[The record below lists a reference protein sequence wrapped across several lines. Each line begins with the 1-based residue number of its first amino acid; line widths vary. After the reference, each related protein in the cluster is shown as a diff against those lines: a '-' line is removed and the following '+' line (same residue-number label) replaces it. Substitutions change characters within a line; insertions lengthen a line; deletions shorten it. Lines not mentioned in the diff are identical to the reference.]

1 MARRSLRIVTWNV
14 WFGQFQQRARQR
26 ALWEQLEAVDP
37 DVVCLQEMIPE
48 HLDGP
53 EIERWCARGYWLSDA
68 HIMGYDVV
76 MLSRIP
82 VRHHERLPMV
92 TVMGRSLL
100 MARLA
105 TEPPLMVATIHLE
118 STAPMTETRVRQLQD
133 INARL
138 ASEPDVVLVGDMNF
152 SDDAP
157 DETAQV
163 EHWTDAWPRLRPGEP
178 GFTVDSHVNEMRYVS
193 KQRHVQRRIDRV
205 FQRGEGWRLRSIERL
220 GTEPLPGDPLTFVS
234 DHFGLMVDLEVA

>member
-14 WFGQFQQRARQR
+14 WFGSLERLARQR

-53 EIERWCARGYWLSDA
+53 EIERWCDRGYWLSDA
-68 HIMGYDVV
+68 YIFGYDVV

-105 TEPPLMVATIHLE
+105 TDPPLTVATIHLE
-118 STAPMTETRVRQLQD
+118 STAPMTDARVRQLRD
-133 INARL
+133 INAHL
-138 ASEPDVVLVGDMNF
+138 ASESDVVLVGDMNF

-157 DETAQV
+157 AETAEV
-163 EHWTDAWPRLRPGEP
+163 RGWRDAWPLLRPEEP
-178 GFTVDSHVNEMRYVS
+178 GFTVDSRVNEMRYVS
-193 KQRHVQRRIDRV
+193 KQGHVQQRIDRV
-205 FQRGEGWRLRSIERL
+205 FQRGDGWRLRSIERL
-220 GTEPLPGDPLTFVS
+220 GTEPLAGDPLTFVS
-234 DHFGLMVDLEVA
+234 DHFGLVVDLEIA